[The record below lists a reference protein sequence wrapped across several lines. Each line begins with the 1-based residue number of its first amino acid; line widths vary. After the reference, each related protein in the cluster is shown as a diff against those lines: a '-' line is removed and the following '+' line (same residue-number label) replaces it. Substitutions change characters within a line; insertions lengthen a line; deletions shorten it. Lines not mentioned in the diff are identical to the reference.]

1 MITREPQQ
9 VAKRAIVLGA
19 LAMRASLEVTDHPR
33 IFEAASRLLPWLGE
47 VGCDA
52 EIDPIERDEL
62 ATPLGGLSPSQKADV
77 NWAGE
82 AAAFFCWTIGL
93 GPALDYA
100 NPADQTAV
108 IRTLRIL
115 HEDALELQRGAAL
128 RPASEVEDACREFV
142 LIRSTLQ
149 QCRISSPAKEIIAQ
163 LAMQRLAEVGMA
175 ASEEVVAR
183 ANATVAAMT
192 AAEQNRAA
200 GIYFVR
206 EHAALWLFKDT
217 RRYLRMSDGQEHSGE

>member
-9 VAKRAIVLGA
+9 VARRALVLGA
-19 LAMRASLEVTDHPR
+19 MAVRGSLEVTDHPR
-33 IFEAASRLLPWLGE
+33 TFEAADRLLPWLGD

-52 EIDPIERDEL
+52 EIDPIEREEL

-93 GPALDYA
+93 GPALDCA
-100 NPADQTAV
+100 NPADQSAV

-115 HEDALELQRGAAL
+115 HGDALELQRGATL
-128 RPASEVEDACREFV
+128 RQASELEDACRQFV

-149 QCRISSPAKEIIAQ
+149 QSRVSSPGKEIIAKVAVKT
-163 LAMQRLAEVGMA
+163 LGEVGITVSEEDIGRAA
-175 ASEEVVAR
+175 ASVA
-183 ANATVAAMT
+183 TMT
-192 AAEQNRAA
+192 APEQSQAA

-206 EHAALWLFKDT
+206 AHAALWLFNSS
-217 RRYLRMSDGQEHSGE
+217 RNYFEDG

>member
-9 VAKRAIVLGA
+9 VARRAIVLGA
-19 LAMRASLEVTDHPR
+19 IAMRGSLEITNHPR
-33 IFEAASRLLPWLGE
+33 TFEAAARLLPWLGD

-52 EIDPIERDEL
+52 EIDPIEREEL

-93 GPALDYA
+93 GPALDCA
-100 NPADQTAV
+100 NSADQSAV

-115 HEDALELQRGAAL
+115 HGDALELQRGTTF
-128 RPASEVEDACREFV
+128 RPASELADACRQFV

-149 QCRISSPAKEIIAQ
+149 QSRVSSPGKDIIVQVAKKT
-163 LAMQRLAEVGMA
+163 LSEVGIVVTEEDIGRA
-175 ASEEVVAR
+175 A
-183 ANATVAAMT
+183 ATVASMT
-192 AAEQNRAA
+192 APEQSRAA

-206 EHAALWLFKDT
+206 AHAALWLFNGS
-217 RRYLRMSDGQEHSGE
+217 RSYFGDG